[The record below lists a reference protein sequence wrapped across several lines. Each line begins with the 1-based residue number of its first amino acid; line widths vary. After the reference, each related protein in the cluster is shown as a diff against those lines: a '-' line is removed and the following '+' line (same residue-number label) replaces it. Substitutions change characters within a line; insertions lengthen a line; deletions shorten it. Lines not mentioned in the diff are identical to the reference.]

1 MLNPMKVQ
9 WNCILIKKILN
20 LKLVIKLYAAI
31 DTKISSLDD
40 KITKNKNKLED
51 TRKDTALFFLGNSMF
66 DGKMVFK
73 PI

>member
-1 MLNPMKVQ
+1 M
-9 WNCILIKKILN
+9 
-20 LKLVIKLYAAI
+20 IKLYAAI